1 MIATAEYI
9 RTTLPAIYSREIID
23 LIFMQPYSRI
33 SNVVDAGLAKRQ
45 TASIYLKQL
54 SDAHVLAEIKSG
66 REKLFV
72 HPALIHLLTTDD
84 NTSRPYPSAAGL
96 AAE

>member
-9 RTTLPAIYSREIID
+9 RTTLPAIYSREIVD

-45 TASIYLKQL
+45 TASTYLKQL
-54 SDAHVLAEIKSG
+54 CDAHILAEVKAG
-66 REKLFV
+66 REKLFI
-72 HPALIHLLTTDD
+72 HPALIRLLTTDE
-84 NTSRPYPSAAGL
+84 NTFRPYPSPAGL
-96 AAE
+96 AAA